1 MWTIEFYKHV
11 ETRRPYN
18 GARLNKS
25 FASVRINKT
34 GNNCL
39 IKDLLCKKKKQKE
52 TPQQRTPRFITKIWL
67 ILRKF
72 IFRIHSQYVGPSWF
86 LTVLSWC
93 WGSVVLHFFCI
104 DRYYQAKS
112 CDTFRV
118 VYSIRVFERVKAILV
133 GIMFQILFIRSGSTV
148 AWSSLILSGDASQF
162 VALSNS
168 QINIRSRISPIATPF
183 VICFYIS
190 MCLGVK
196 FSNFCPSRL
205 PRLC

>member
-18 GARLNKS
+18 GARLNKCL
-25 FASVRINKT
+25 ASVRINKT

-39 IKDLLCKKKKQKE
+39 IKDLLCKKKMTKRN
-52 TPQQRTPRFITKIWL
+52 TITTNSSVYHKNLIDFKKIYIKNTFAVRWTEL
-67 ILRKF
+67 VSYCVKLMLRISGF
-72 IFRIHSQYVGPSWF
+72 
-86 LTVLSWC
+86 T
-93 WGSVVLHFFCI
+93 FFCI

-162 VALSNS
+162 VA
-168 QINIRSRISPIATPF
+168 
-183 VICFYIS
+183 
-190 MCLGVK
+190 
-196 FSNFCPSRL
+196 
-205 PRLC
+205 

>member
-39 IKDLLCKKKKQKE
+39 IKDLLCKKNMTKRN
-52 TPQQRTPRFITKIWL
+52 TITTNSSVYHKNL
-67 ILRKF
+67 IDFKKF

-133 GIMFQILFIRSGSTV
+133 GIMFQILFIRSASTV

-162 VALSNS
+162 VA
-168 QINIRSRISPIATPF
+168 
-183 VICFYIS
+183 
-190 MCLGVK
+190 
-196 FSNFCPSRL
+196 
-205 PRLC
+205 